1 MSDFRAVAAVT
12 ATLQNM
18 LQSAVA
24 AAVPGAIV
32 RTGRPE
38 KNPSTTS
45 PGEVNIF
52 LYQVSPNAAFRNL
65 ELPVRRSD
73 GSIVRP
79 PTLALDLHFLLS
91 FYGDDAKQIPQ
102 LLLGIVTSTMHTYP
116 FPRVED
122 MPGHGNDVDN
132 PLAGS
137 GIEAQA
143 DRLRFAPM
151 LMSHDE
157 LSKLWSIF
165 FQVPYALSA
174 SYLCSVVLIESDL
187 TPQPSLPIRRAG
199 LAVQPEA
206 LPPQLERVSPQT
218 LSLSGDARIT
228 ISGSNLLAN
237 DAVRFG
243 SIEASPQSATKTS
256 LVVALPADLPAG
268 VQQVQAVRR
277 ATGMASNPLAFVLQP
292 SISGAVRFDASGPS
306 LAIPVQP
313 PVVAG
318 QRVSVLLNETGA
330 PAGRAPRSYAFPA
343 SGIVTGPEVTIPVP
357 GAEAGTYLVRV
368 QVDGIA
374 SPLAADLDPRSATFN
389 QYTSPKVVI
398 P

>member
-12 ATLQNM
+12 QTLQNM

-24 AAVPGAIV
+24 AAVPGAVV

-52 LYQVSPNAAFRNL
+52 LYQVTPNAAFRNV

-73 GSIVRP
+73 GSLVRP
-79 PTLALDLHFLLS
+79 PTLALDLHFLMS

-102 LLLGIVTSTMHTYP
+102 LLMGVVTSTMHTYP
-116 FPRVED
+116 YPRLED
-122 MPGHGNDVDN
+122 MPGHGSDVDN

-137 GIEAQA
+137 GIEQQI

-151 LMSHDE
+151 LLSHDE

-187 TPQPSLPIRRAG
+187 TPEPVLPIRRAG
-199 LAVQPEA
+199 LAVLPEA

-228 ISGSNLLAN
+228 LSGSNLRADDL
-237 DAVRFG
+237 VRFG

-256 LVVALPADLPAG
+256 LVVPLPADLPAG

-277 ATGMASNPLAFVLQP
+277 STGMASNPLAFVLQP
-292 SISGAVRFDASGPS
+292 ALSDEPRFEESGPA
-306 LAIPVQP
+306 LAVSINP
-313 PVVAG
+313 PVVAR
-318 QRVSVLLNETGA
+318 QRVGVLLNETGA
-330 PAGRAPRSYAFPA
+330 PADRRPRSYAFAAP
-343 SGIVTGPEVTIPVP
+343 GMVTGPAVTVPVP
-357 GAEAGTYLVRV
+357 GVEAGTYLVRV
-368 QVDGIA
+368 QVDGVVSALA
-374 SPLAADLDPRSATFN
+374 SDLDPRSPTFN
-389 QYTSPKVVI
+389 QYTGPKVVV

>member
-24 AAVPGAIV
+24 AAVPGAVV

-52 LYQVSPNAAFRNL
+52 LYQVTPNAAFRNL

-73 GSIVRP
+73 GTIIRT

-102 LLLGIVTSTMHTYP
+102 LLLGVVTSTMHTYP

-137 GIEAQA
+137 GIEDQV

-151 LMSHDE
+151 LLSHDE

-187 TPQPSLPIRRAG
+187 TPQPVLPIRRAG
-199 LAVQPEA
+199 LVVQPEA

-228 ISGSNLLAN
+228 ISGSNLQA
-237 DAVRFG
+237 DDGVRFG
-243 SIEASPQSATKTS
+243 SIETSPQTATKTS
-256 LVVALPADLPAG
+256 LVVPLPADLPAG
-268 VQQVQAVRR
+268 VQQVQVARR

-292 SISGAVRFDASGPS
+292 SISGAVRFDASVPS
-306 LAIPVQP
+306 LAIPVKP
-313 PVVAG
+313 PIVAG
-318 QRVSVLLNETGA
+318 QRVGVLLNETGA
-330 PAGRAPRSYAFPA
+330 PADRAPRSYAFPA
-343 SGIVTGPEVTIPVP
+343 SGLVTGAEVTIPVP

-374 SPLAADLDPRSATFN
+374 SPLAADLDPQSSTFN

>member
-24 AAVPGAIV
+24 AAVPGAVV

-52 LYQVSPNAAFRNL
+52 LYQVTPNPAFRNL

-73 GSIVRP
+73 GTIVRP
-79 PTLALDLHFLLS
+79 PTLAIDLHFLLS

-102 LLLGIVTSTMHTYP
+102 LLLGVVTSTMHTYP

-122 MPGHGNDVDN
+122 MPGHGSDADN

-137 GIEAQA
+137 GIEEQA

-151 LMSHDE
+151 LLSHDE
-157 LSKLWSIF
+157 LSRLWSIF

-174 SYLCSVVLIESDL
+174 AYLCSVVLIESDL
-187 TPQPSLPIRRAG
+187 TPQPALPIRRAE
-199 LAVQPEA
+199 LSALPEA

-228 ISGSNLLAN
+228 LTGSNLRADDL
-237 DAVRFG
+237 VRFG
-243 SIEASPQSATKTS
+243 SREASPESATKTS
-256 LVVALPADLPAG
+256 ITVPLPADLPAG
-268 VQQVQAVRR
+268 VQQVQVARR

-292 SISGAVRFDASGPS
+292 SLSGEVRFEESGPS
-306 LAIPVQP
+306 LEVSISP
-313 PVVAG
+313 PVASG
-318 QRVSVLLNETGA
+318 QRVGVLLNETGA
-330 PAGRAPRSYAFPA
+330 PADRKPRSYAFAAP
-343 SGIVTGPEVTIPVP
+343 GMVTGSEVTVPIPGV
-357 GAEAGTYLVRV
+357 EAGTYLVRV
-368 QVDGIA
+368 QVNGIA
-374 SPLAADLDPRSATFN
+374 SALASDLDPRSPTFN
-389 QYTSPKVVI
+389 QYTGPKVVV